1 MFEEQLG
8 ETGGTIA
15 QFGLSLIVVVAL
27 IFLVAWVVRR
37 FGGARFGAH
46 HGEQAELQVVDTL
59 SIDPKRK
66 LVLVRHGKLEH
77 LLLIGG
83 NSDEVIER
91 SMVGGIPL
99 AARMQASKAQE
110 KQEEETYARP
120 ADRFRTSSRFSS
132 ALLRSKAGEDNRE
145 PAATPAS
152 SSSAAT
158 SAAGVAAAGVAAGA
172 VGAAATVA
180 AASKADAGPK
190 PKAPPTPPAK
200 PSNAP
205 VSAPTARP
213 VASPVVQDERDALD
227 RSLDEALSASLLD
240 ERVAAPPAPKEPA
253 KSVSKPIDQA
263 AKADPLKLD
272 SLKTEPAA
280 APTPK
285 PAANTPSETPA
296 APGPV
301 QAPSAAIDDL
311 DLERELEAAL
321 ELDAFE
327 VPAKDGEAPT
337 AVNLPPL
344 PDMPDLPD
352 LSTLTGNGDD
362 ESVAPANAVKEAP
375 SKPSKPESGAETP
388 PEVTTEAKAEE
399 PKAETADPL
408 KLSSVRDTKAANE
421 TDKPTS
427 PSEGTAEAAPEP
439 APAPDIPVALSG
451 RDDPPIPVA
460 IPSRGPAANATTL
473 AKADQSEDGAED
485 NAADNAVDISSML
498 QPAPASS
505 DGPSDKKNTDTS
517 SDDLDD
523 EMARLLGEI
532 AGEPESK

>member
-27 IFLVAWVVRR
+27 IFLVAWVIRR

-46 HGEQAELQVVDTL
+46 HGEEAELQVVDTL

-99 AARMQASKAQE
+99 AARMQASRAQE

-120 ADRFRTSSRFSS
+120 ADRFRTSNRFSS
-132 ALLRSKAGEDNRE
+132 ALLRSKAGEENRE
-145 PAATPAS
+145 PAPTSVS
-152 SSSAAT
+152 SSGAAT

-172 VGAAATVA
+172 LRAAATSTGDA
-180 AASKADAGPK
+180 GSKA
-190 PKAPPTPPAK
+190 KAPPSAPAK
-200 PSNAP
+200 PANAP
-205 VSAPTARP
+205 VSAPATPP
-213 VASPVVQDERDALD
+213 VASPMVQDERDALD

-240 ERVAAPPAPKEPA
+240 EPVAAPPELKEPPISDPKPA
-253 KSVSKPIDQA
+253 KQTAKP
-263 AKADPLKLD
+263 DPLKLD
-272 SLKTEPAA
+272 SLKKEPAA
-280 APTPK
+280 APETAAAPPK
-285 PAANTPSETPA
+285 PAADVTSEPTTPSAPA
-296 APGPV
+296 
-301 QAPSAAIDDL
+301 SAAIDDL

-327 VPAKDGEAPT
+327 VPAKDGEAPAAT
-337 AVNLPPL
+337 DLPPL

-352 LSTLTGNGDD
+352 LSTLTDNGDSD
-362 ESVAPANAVKEAP
+362 KDA
-375 SKPSKPESGAETP
+375 
-388 PEVTTEAKAEE
+388 PEVTPE
-399 PKAETADPL
+399 PKAEEAKTEPADPL
-408 KLSSVRDTKAANE
+408 KLSSVRDATADNE
-421 TDKPTS
+421 TGKPTS
-427 PSEGTAEAAPEP
+427 PPESTAETAPEP
-439 APAPDIPVALSG
+439 TPAPDIPVALSG
-451 RDDPPIPVA
+451 RDDPPIPVP

-473 AKADQSEDGAED
+473 AKAGEEEETASSDDQ
-485 NAADNAVDISSML
+485 AVDISSML
-498 QPAPASS
+498 QPASATT
-505 DGPSDKKNTDTS
+505 DGPSKKEDDNKP

-523 EMARLLGEI
+523 EMRRLLGEI

>member
-46 HGEQAELQVVDTL
+46 HGEEAELQVVDTL

-120 ADRFRTSSRFSS
+120 ADRFRTSNRFSS
-132 ALLRSKAGEDNRE
+132 ALLRSKAGEENRE
-145 PAATPAS
+145 SPTPPPS
-152 SSSAAT
+152 SPSAAT
-158 SAAGVAAAGVAAGA
+158 SAAGVAAAGVAA
-172 VGAAATVA
+172 ATVA
-180 AASKADAGPK
+180 AASKA
-190 PKAPPTPPAK
+190 KAPPAPAVPESAPTK
-200 PSNAP
+200 P
-205 VSAPTARP
+205 VSAPASAATAPP

-240 ERVAAPPAPKEPA
+240 EPVAAPPAPPEAPKAANKPA
-253 KSVSKPIDQA
+253 EQA
-263 AKADPLKLD
+263 AKPDPLKLD
-272 SLKTEPAA
+272 SLKTEPTAAPSPPAA
-280 APTPK
+280 AK
-285 PAANTPSETPA
+285 AQPA
-296 APGPV
+296 APAPS

-321 ELDAFE
+321 ELDGF
-327 VPAKDGEAPT
+327 EAPREGGDAPA
-337 AVNLPPL
+337 AVDLPPL

-352 LSTLTGNGDD
+352 LSALTGNGD
-362 ESVAPANAVKEAP
+362 EENAAPASTAKEAP
-375 SKPSKPESGAETP
+375 SRPNKPESGAETAP
-388 PEVTTEAKAEE
+388 VVTPEVKAEE
-399 PKAETADPL
+399 PKTEPADPL
-408 KLSSVRDTKAANE
+408 KLSSVRDAKVADE
-421 TDKPTS
+421 TGKPTN
-427 PSEGTAEAAPEP
+427 PSEGTAETTPEP
-439 APAPDIPVALSG
+439 TPAPNIPVALSG

-473 AKADQSEDGAED
+473 AKADQLEDGAED
-485 NAADNAVDISSML
+485 SAVDDAVDISSML
-498 QPAPASS
+498 QPAPAPTE
-505 DGPSDKKNTDTS
+505 GPSGKDDADTS

-523 EMARLLGEI
+523 EMRRLLGEI

>member
-27 IFLVAWVVRR
+27 IFLVAWVVKR
-37 FGGARFGAH
+37 FGGARFGGH
-46 HGEQAELQVVDTL
+46 QGEEAELQVVDTL

-120 ADRFRTSSRFSS
+120 ADRFRTTNRFSS
-132 ALLRSKAGEDNRE
+132 ALLRTKAGEENRE
-145 PAATPAS
+145 PTPPPAS
-152 SSSAAT
+152 SPSAA
-158 SAAGVAAAGVAAGA
+158 VAAAGVAAGA

-180 AASKADAGPK
+180 AAKSDAAAK
-190 PKAPPTPPAK
+190 PKAAEAAPPKPPSTQANE
-200 PSNAP
+200 PAAP
-205 VSAPTARP
+205 P
-213 VASPVVQDERDALD
+213 VISPVVQDERAALD

-240 ERVAAPPAPKEPA
+240 EPAAAPPVPKEPTKPVTSPA
-253 KSVSKPIDQA
+253 AEASKP
-263 AKADPLKLD
+263 DPLKLD

-280 APTPK
+280 AQPMPASPAASVSTPK
-285 PAANTPSETPA
+285 PDTPA
-296 APGPV
+296 GTPTASPP
-301 QAPSAAIDDL
+301 PSAAIDDL

-321 ELDAFE
+321 ELDGFE
-327 VPAKDGEAPT
+327 TPSNNGDAPA
-337 AVNLPPL
+337 AVDLPPL

-352 LSTLTGNGDD
+352 LSTLTANGDS
-362 ESVAPANAVKEAP
+362 EKEAAP
-375 SKPSKPESGAETP
+375 SPEAQKSEAVEAPQDVAETKSS
-388 PEVTTEAKAEE
+388 ELEAGE
-399 PKAETADPL
+399 PADPL
-408 KLSSVRDTKAANE
+408 KLSSVRDIKESGEAGQAAKASDGDTE
-421 TDKPTS
+421 TV
-427 PSEGTAEAAPEP
+427 AEP

-473 AKADQSEDGAED
+473 AKADEQEATEGADE
-485 NAADNAVDISSML
+485 NPVEQAVDISSKL
-498 QPAPASS
+498 QPAPVSTEDTSSKASTE
-505 DGPSDKKNTDTS
+505 KS

-523 EMARLLGEI
+523 EMRRLLGEI

>member
-27 IFLVAWVVRR
+27 IFLVAWVVKR
-37 FGGARFGAH
+37 FGGARFGGH
-46 HGEQAELQVVDTL
+46 QGEEAELQVVDTL

-120 ADRFRTSSRFSS
+120 ADRFRTTNRFSS
-132 ALLRSKAGEDNRE
+132 ALLRTKAGEENRE
-145 PAATPAS
+145 PTPPPAS
-152 SSSAAT
+152 SPSAA
-158 SAAGVAAAGVAAGA
+158 VAAAGFAAGA

-180 AASKADAGPK
+180 AAKSDAAAK
-190 PKAPPTPPAK
+190 PKAAEAAPPKPPSTQANE
-200 PSNAP
+200 PAAP
-205 VSAPTARP
+205 P
-213 VASPVVQDERDALD
+213 VISPVVQDERAALD

-240 ERVAAPPAPKEPA
+240 EPAAAPPVPKEPTKPVA
-253 KSVSKPIDQA
+253 SPAVEASKP
-263 AKADPLKLD
+263 DPLKLD

-280 APTPK
+280 AQPMPAS
-285 PAANTPSETPA
+285 PAASVSTQKPDTPA
-296 APGPV
+296 GTPTASPP
-301 QAPSAAIDDL
+301 PIDDL

-321 ELDAFE
+321 ELDGFE
-327 VPAKDGEAPT
+327 TPSNNGDAPA
-337 AVNLPPL
+337 AVDLPPL
-344 PDMPDLPD
+344 PDLPD
-352 LSTLTGNGDD
+352 LSTLTGNGDS
-362 ESVAPANAVKEAP
+362 EKEAAP
-375 SKPSKPESGAETP
+375 SPEAPKSEAVEAPKDVAETKSS
-388 PEVTTEAKAEE
+388 ELEAGE
-399 PKAETADPL
+399 PADPL
-408 KLSSVRDTKAANE
+408 KLSSVRDTKESGGAGQAAKASDGEAE
-421 TDKPTS
+421 TAAE
-427 PSEGTAEAAPEP
+427 PS
-439 APAPDIPVALSG
+439 PAPDIPVALSG

-473 AKADQSEDGAED
+473 AKADEQEATEGAEE
-485 NAADNAVDISSML
+485 NPVEQAVDISSKL
-498 QPAPASS
+498 QPAPAS
-505 DGPSDKKNTDTS
+505 TEDTSSKASTEKS

-523 EMARLLGEI
+523 EMRRLLGEI

>member
-46 HGEQAELQVVDTL
+46 QGEEAELQVVDTL

-120 ADRFRTSSRFSS
+120 ADRFRTSNRFSS
-132 ALLRSKAGEDNRE
+132 ALLRSKAGEENRE
-145 PAATPAS
+145 PATTTAS

-190 PKAPPTPPAK
+190 AKAPPTAPTK
-200 PSNAP
+200 PVSAP
-205 VSAPTARP
+205 VSASTAPP
-213 VASPVVQDERDALD
+213 VVSPVVQDERDALD

-240 ERVAAPPAPKEPA
+240 EPVAATPAPPEAPKA
-253 KSVSKPIDQA
+253 ANKPTEQA
-263 AKADPLKLD
+263 AKPDPLKLD
-272 SLKTEPAA
+272 SLKTEPSAAPPPPAA
-280 APTPK
+280 AK
-285 PAANTPSETPA
+285 AQPA
-296 APGPV
+296 APAPS

-321 ELDAFE
+321 ELDGF
-327 VPAKDGEAPT
+327 EAPREGDD
-337 AVNLPPL
+337 APASVDLPPL

-362 ESVAPANAVKEAP
+362 ENVAPASTVKEVP
-375 SKPSKPESGAETP
+375 SQPSKPESGAETA
-388 PEVTTEAKAEE
+388 PEVTPVVKAEE

-439 APAPDIPVALSG
+439 TPAPDIPVALSG

-498 QPAPASS
+498 QPAPAPS
-505 DGPSDKKNTDTS
+505 DGPSEKDDADKP

-532 AGEPESK
+532 AGEPEPK